1 MSGEDLI
8 TRLRGHSALFLSMVE
23 LIPAK
28 HYVMKDLDE
37 GEVERLTKFHQNRS
51 RSAPRQAVK
60 EATKKAK
67 RLRLDPLAQKSIQQL
82 QAEVGGCNATEKGEN
97 DEPVPETFSVEKI
110 KSVNLEEL
118 RERLRKKM
126 DELRSKSNRPP
137 KKTEGKSRKN
147 TRKTKQEGKA
157 RKGPRE
163 KKSANRSK
171 SLPKVERKSALNSD
185 EDRVMFSRF
194 DFSSSEP
201 GEWKRQ
207 QRKVDYKKLLR
218 QAKERSELTQDLM
231 EVDEQKAGQMQ
242 ETFKWRQAIDKAVG
256 AKKKDDPKLLQKTIK
271 RREKLKKRSQQKW
284 QEKEQQLEE
293 QKKKKQAQKD
303 KHLKERIELK
313 KAKSLGRK
321 TKTKKKT
328 RTH

>member
-1 MSGEDLI
+1 MI
-8 TRLRGHSALFLSMVE
+8 ARLRGHSALFSSMVE

-51 RSAPRQAVK
+51 RRAPRQAVK

-67 RLRLDPLAQKSIQQL
+67 RLRLDPLAQKGIQQL
-82 QAEVGGCNATEKGEN
+82 QAEAGGCNATEKGEN

-110 KSVNLEEL
+110 KSANLEEL
-118 RERLRKKM
+118 RERLRKKL
-126 DELRSKSNRPP
+126 DELRSQSKRSP
-137 KKTEGKSRKN
+137 KKTEGKSGKN
-147 TRKTKQEGKA
+147 SGKAKQERKA
-157 RKGPRE
+157 CKVHQE
-163 KKSANRSK
+163 NKSANRSK
-171 SLPKVERKSALNSD
+171 KLPKVEHKSVLSSDDD
-185 EDRVMFSRF
+185 EDRVMFSKF

-201 GEWKRQ
+201 GEWKRR

-218 QAKERSELTQDLM
+218 QAKERSEVTQELM

-242 ETFKWRQAIDKAVG
+242 ETYKWRQAIDKAVG

-271 RREKLKKRSQQKW
+271 RREKLKQQSRKKW

-293 QKKKKQAQKD
+293 QKKKKQAQRE

-313 KAKSLGRK
+313 KAKNLGRK
-321 TKTKKKT
+321 SKNKKKT
-328 RTH
+328 RIQ